1 MSKLDIIIPV
11 YNKAPFLRRCLDSV
25 ASQKGDCSVILIDD
39 GSTDESGKICDEYK
53 KFDNFRVFHQENVG
67 VSATRNRGI
76 DLAESSHLT
85 FLDADDAYSQGAVT
99 CMTRRIGNEKIISFN
114 HYRQRRN
121 LPPRAEKTL
130 KPGVYDLRS
139 RPTCWWGVWNKV
151 YSTEF
156 LKENNLRFDKKVSF
170 GEDELFNL
178 ECLMVCGTYKH
189 FFERPLIRYFDD
201 KNSLVRGIYPERL
214 LSQYF
219 GLLRIL
225 DRLERTGGSE
235 FHKKVVKDLMKEH
248 EASALYLRV
257 LGRKTPEEY
266 LCSM

>member
-1 MSKLDIIIPV
+1 MSKVDIIIPV

-25 ASQKGDCSVILIDD
+25 ANQKGDYSVILIDD
-39 GSTDESGKICDEYK
+39 GSTDESGEICEEYR
-53 KFDNFRVFHQENVG
+53 KFDNFRVFHQKNVG
-67 VSATRNRGI
+67 VSETRNRGI

-85 FLDADDAYSQGAVT
+85 FLDADDAYNPGAVI

-114 HYRQRRN
+114 HYRQRGN
-121 LPPRAEKTL
+121 FPPRASKTL
-130 KPGVYDLRS
+130 GPGTYGLRS

-151 YSTEF
+151 YQTKF
-156 LKENNLRFDKKVSF
+156 LKENNLRFDKEVSF

-178 ECLMVCGTYKH
+178 ECLMVCETFRHY
-189 FFERPLIRYFDD
+189 FERPLTRYFDD
-201 KNSLVRGIYPERL
+201 KNSLVRGIYPKRL

-225 DRLERTGGSE
+225 DRLEKTGGSA
-235 FHKKVVKDLMKEH
+235 FHKRVVKDLMKEH
-248 EASALYLRV
+248 EVSNLYLRV
-257 LGRKTPEEY
+257 LDGKTPEEY